1 MKIRTYAMFAVG
13 TEECV
18 LLTFEV
24 REPLVRGAGK
34 KKNSTKELLSTLSSA
49 PVRSW
54 DPALKKQ
61 VELDTGSLT

>member
-1 MKIRTYAMFAVG
+1 MFAVG

-34 KKNSTKELLSTLSSA
+34 KLPKGTVSTLSSD
-49 PVRSW
+49 PVRSC

-61 VELDTGSLT
+61 VELDTRALT

>member
-1 MKIRTYAMFAVG
+1 MFAVG

-34 KKNSTKELLSTLSSA
+34 KKLHKGTVKYPFLSSCEIMGPNFEEA
-49 PVRSW
+49 GGAGHWIVN
-54 DPALKKQ
+54 
-61 VELDTGSLT
+61 VNIYV

>member
-1 MKIRTYAMFAVG
+1 MFAVG

-34 KKNSTKELLSTLSSA
+34 KKKLHKGTVKYPFLSSCEIMGPSFEEA
-49 PVRSW
+49 GGAGHWIVN
-54 DPALKKQ
+54 
-61 VELDTGSLT
+61 VNIYV

>member
-34 KKNSTKELLSTLSSA
+34 KDCTKELLSTLSSA

-61 VELDTGSLT
+61 VELDTGALT